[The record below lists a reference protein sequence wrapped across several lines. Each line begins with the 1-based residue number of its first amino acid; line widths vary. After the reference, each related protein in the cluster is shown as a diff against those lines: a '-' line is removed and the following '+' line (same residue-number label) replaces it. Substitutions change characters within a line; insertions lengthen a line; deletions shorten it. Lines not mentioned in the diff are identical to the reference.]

1 MGKRS
6 TSSQDK
12 RKQKMLK
19 ERMMKHPELLSGDP
33 ESSKAGAAIDKKMM
47 KQPKLLS
54 GELESSKAGD
64 AIGKKTIRFPEGMT
78 SRLLS
83 GLPESRDDES
93 CEDIT
98 DERSDDNE
106 SRMLMRVAVE
116 TLRENK
122 LLRHVIRGKLSLK
135 VPEGKIGDL
144 LNMVQADS
152 EVQMNSDIGF
162 EELKQVEAAA
172 KYIYVRKMFK
182 VEDRDGEKFMQIPHD
197 KKTKNVERKDDET
210 SKAVKRVAEPESD
223 KKMIKRPKLLSG
235 ELESSKVGAA
245 IDRKTFGFPGGW
257 KSKLQLN
264 RVLESSKVAAA
275 IDRKTFGFPGGWTS
289 SELLSM
295 TPRVVTDKKVVR
307 RCEDITDERSD
318 NNESRMKMRFAV
330 ENLKENM
337 LLRVCGRESCLKV
350 PEEKID
356 HLLKMVQT
364 KSEVQMNS
372 DIGFEELKQIEAA
385 AKYIYVRNMFHVWN
399 HGGKKFMLIPHYK
412 MRRRAADYGEY
423 RFRFYGS

>member
-1 MGKRS
+1 MGERS
-6 TSSQDK
+6 L

-19 ERMMKHPELLSGDP
+19 GKMMKH
-33 ESSKAGAAIDKKMM
+33 
-47 KQPKLLS
+47 PKLLS
-54 GELESSKAGD
+54 G
-64 AIGKKTIRFPEGMT
+64 
-78 SRLLS
+78 
-83 GLPESRDDES
+83 
-93 CEDIT
+93 
-98 DERSDDNE
+98 
-106 SRMLMRVAVE
+106 
-116 TLRENK
+116 
-122 LLRHVIRGKLSLK
+122 
-135 VPEGKIGDL
+135 
-144 LNMVQADS
+144 
-152 EVQMNSDIGF
+152 
-162 EELKQVEAAA
+162 
-172 KYIYVRKMFK
+172 
-182 VEDRDGEKFMQIPHD
+182 
-197 KKTKNVERKDDET
+197 
-210 SKAVKRVAEPESD
+210 EPESD

-235 ELESSKVGAA
+235 DPESSKAGAYIDKKMMKQPKLLRRELESSKVGAA

-275 IDRKTFGFPGGWTS
+275 IDRKTFGFPEGRTS
-289 SELLSM
+289 RELLSM

-337 LLRVCGRESCLKV
+337 LLRVCGRQSCLKV

-385 AKYIYVRNMFHVWN
+385 AKYIYVRNMFTVWN
-399 HGGKKFMLIPHYK
+399 HGGKKFMLITHYK

-423 RFRFYGS
+423 RFRFFG